1 MELRS
6 MDLAEVR
13 NLVKWIDEQQRKGK
27 QELATLQQQFANQGR
42 EMSEMS
48 KRLKELESTLST
60 AQTQITRLSQVD
72 DQMAQLKAEIVHL
85 IEQAD
90 DRRIQS
96 EKEME
101 RLRQVEQ
108 SANTRALTE
117 IKGQLTPIPKL
128 VEQMNHRQAEDER
141 LSTAITLLQNQ
152 IPLIESRLDERVRDV
167 AYLEELQRQDARR
180 IAEIQ
185 QSLVDIQKQF
195 DSLQTKDLIVEDLTR
210 RNETKIEQ
218 LQQSELDRRQ
228 ITDSFLEQAKLGDQ
242 KRKQELAAWAE
253 KIDEFEELMAGYA
266 KQWRLFEDQHR
277 LSREATAGLQELKK
291 RLELRQTEMSEL
303 QRVDTERMKQQ
314 WNEFLAEVDRLDKQQ
329 QLELSQWDKEQKRQ
343 RENYLE
349 QFRLVEGE
357 LGNMAQD
364 IKALFALQEKYA
376 DAFRQMTRIWL
387 EGYESIVSTP
397 ITRKVPG

>member
-13 NLVKWIDEQQRKGK
+13 NLVKWIDEQQRKGR
-27 QELATLQQQFANQGR
+27 QELATLQQQFATKER
-42 EMSEMS
+42 EMSEMG
-48 KRLKELESTLST
+48 KRVKELESTLST
-60 AQTQITRLSQVD
+60 AQAQITRLSQID
-72 DQMAQLKAEIVHL
+72 DQMANLKAEIVHL

-117 IKGQLTPIPKL
+117 IKDQLTLVPKL
-128 VEQMNHRQAEDER
+128 VEQMGQRQAEDER
-141 LSTAITLLQNQ
+141 LSTAIALLQNQ
-152 IPLIESRLDERVRDV
+152 VPLIETRLDERVRDV
-167 AYLEELQRQDARR
+167 AYLEEAQRQDARR
-180 IAEIQ
+180 IAELQ
-185 QSLVDIQKQF
+185 QSLVDTQKQLDSQQAKDLVLE
-195 DSLQTKDLIVEDLTR
+195 DSLR
-210 RNETKIEQ
+210 RNEAKIEQ

-228 ITDSFLEQAKLGDQ
+228 ITDSFLEQARLADQ
-242 KRKQELAAWAE
+242 RRKQELAGWAE
-253 KIDEFEELMAGYA
+253 KIEEYEELMAGYA

-291 RLELRQTEMSEL
+291 RLDLRQTEMSEL

-314 WNEFLAEVDRLDKQQ
+314 WSEFLAEVDRLGKQQ

-343 RENYLE
+343 REDYLE
-349 QFRLVEGE
+349 QFRLMEGE
-357 LGNMAQD
+357 LGNMTRD